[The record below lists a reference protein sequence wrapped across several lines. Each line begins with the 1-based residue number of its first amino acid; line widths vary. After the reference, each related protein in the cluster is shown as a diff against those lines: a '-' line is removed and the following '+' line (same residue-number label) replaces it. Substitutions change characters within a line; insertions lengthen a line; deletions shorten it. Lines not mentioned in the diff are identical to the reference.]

1 MTGGRGSRTL
11 VTALLVS
18 SVMGGGGAGCRRD
31 PAARATRAPQTTETD
46 GDDERLGEGE
56 LGPKDTVSA
65 VARALA
71 RGEVTAALEL
81 VDAALARS
89 PDDAR
94 LHLARGAVL
103 QELRR
108 GEDAIEAWERALTL
122 EPSLF
127 GALDG
132 IGTVHLD
139 NGRAKEAVVFFRR
152 ALDIRPDF
160 AAGQYNYALALRQLG
175 ALDRALE
182 AMARARALE
191 PGDPE
196 ILLEHASMLES
207 AGRVEEG
214 RATVHEAAARAPDDA
229 WVQMI
234 HGDVLAAEGAARAQ
248 VLGAYRAAV
257 RLEPTLGPARARLLR
272 ILLPAGELEEAA
284 AVTAMAVE
292 RAPNDASAW
301 SDQAAVQHARGDLQA
316 ALVSLDR
323 ALDLDPAGI
332 AAHRRRVR
340 VYGALGRCAEA
351 LVAVDAMA
359 TAGLAV
365 AQVERARDDFETSC
379 P

>member
-1 MTGGRGSRTL
+1 MS
-11 VTALLVS
+11 LLMS
-18 SVMGGGGAGCRRD
+18 SVVGIGGVGCRKD
-31 PAARATRAPQTTETD
+31 PDAARGTKTPEVTDID
-46 GDDERLGEGE
+46 GDDERIGDGE
-56 LGPKDTVSA
+56 LGPKDAVSE

-71 RGEVTAALEL
+71 RGEAAAALEI
-81 VDAALARS
+81 VDAGLARA

-108 GEDAIEAWERALTL
+108 GDDAIEAWQRALTL

-175 ALDRALE
+175 DLARALE

-207 AGRVEEG
+207 AGRVEEA
-214 RATVHEAAARAPDDA
+214 RATVHEAAARAPGDA

-234 HGDVLAAEGAARAQ
+234 YGDVLTAERAARAE

-272 ILLPAGELEEAA
+272 MLLPAGELEEAA

-292 RAPNDASAW
+292 RAPEDASAW
-301 SDQAAVQHARGDLQA
+301 SDQAAVQHAGGDLQA
-316 ALVSLDR
+316 ALASLER
-323 ALDLDPAGI
+323 SLNLDPAGV
-332 AAHRRRVR
+332 AAHRRR
-340 VYGALGRCAEA
+340 VYGALGRCEEA